1 MALDEGMNSAT
12 TSESGEEFARLLTQN
27 HKRLMGLILALVPNG
42 PDADDIMQETCAVLW
57 RRFGEFERGT
67 NFSAWALRVAR
78 LQVMSHYARRKRAQA
93 RLSDE
98 TIESLTDRLAQPDW
112 DSPARVEALRQC
124 VARLRPR
131 ELELIRRR
139 YDEEQKVPEIASDM
153 GATVHAVYKALNRV
167 HLALLRC
174 TRSTLQREAS
184 A

>member
-1 MALDEGMNSAT
+1 MSSSPPSDN
-12 TSESGEEFARLLTQN
+12 GEAFVRLLAQN

-67 NFSAWALRVAR
+67 NFSAWSLRVAR
-78 LQVMSHYARRKRAQA
+78 LQVMSHYARRKRMQA

-98 TIESLTDRLAQPDW
+98 TIDALTDRLAQPDW
-112 DSPARVEALRQC
+112 GSPARVEALRQC
-124 VARLRPR
+124 VGRLRPR

-139 YDEEQKVPEIASDM
+139 YDRDQKVPEIAADM
-153 GATVHAVYKALNRV
+153 GATVHAIYKALNRV

-174 TRSTLQREAS
+174 IRVNLHREAT

>member
-1 MALDEGMNSAT
+1 M
-12 TSESGEEFARLLTQN
+12 LLQN
-27 HKRLMGLILALVPNG
+27 HKRIMGLILALVPNG
-42 PDADDIMQETCAVLW
+42 PDADDILQETSAVLW
-57 RRFGEFERGT
+57 RRFGEFEPGT

-78 LQVMSHYARRKRAQA
+78 FQVMSHYGRRKRMQA

-98 TIESLTDRLAQPDW
+98 TIESLTDRLAQPSW

-124 VARLRPR
+124 LTRLRPR

-139 YDEEQKVPEIASDM
+139 YNEEQKVPEIASDM
-153 GATVHAVYKALNRV
+153 NSTVHAIYKALNRV

-174 TRSTLQREAS
+174 TRAALQREAT